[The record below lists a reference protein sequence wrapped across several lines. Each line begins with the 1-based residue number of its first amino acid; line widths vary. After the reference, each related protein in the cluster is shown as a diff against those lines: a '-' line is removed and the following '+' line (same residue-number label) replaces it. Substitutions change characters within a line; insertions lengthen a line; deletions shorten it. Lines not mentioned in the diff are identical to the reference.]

1 MYILFSKLVNMSI
14 YGGLFILGVL
24 IVRLILAKAPKRLTI
39 LLWGLV
45 AIRLLVPVN
54 IGSNLSI
61 FNLFNVFGEK
71 KISEGLVEYTNTPE
85 KPELIFPVIQAQV
98 LGHEPDIYLPFVVQI
113 WIVGMA
119 VFAIYAIWSY
129 INLKRKVS
137 VSIEEEGLYL
147 CDSINSPFILGL
159 VSPQIYI
166 PSNLNPEIKSMVLS
180 HEKMHIKRLDFIWK
194 VLGFIVL
201 VIHWFNPL
209 VWIGFIF
216 FGRDMEFACDESVI
230 RDMKDEEKIRYSEA
244 LLACATRG
252 GGISPCPVAFGEIGV
267 KERIKMVLKYKKSHA
282 VIAVIAMVCV
292 IVCGFC
298 FLTSPVNA
306 NVRIDENEIPYADFI
321 GDNST
326 VSAIVSHMV
335 LPAGYEY
342 DHIELDTKEEPYG
355 LTIVLSG
362 SGDADSDLLFFNADI
377 AFEHIG
383 NLSDVSFINNDT
395 GEVICAVSK
404 AEEGTYLPNET
415 ITNYQS
421 DNTDSKDT
429 EEYNVVDYIYN
440 VDEDLDRYSL
450 YALRHMTMDFYEA
463 YMAGDLKS
471 VQSYIARISS
481 ISPTVF
487 EGDPGK
493 TVFLGMIDADKVV
506 SGESKIMYLAF
517 LDKNNDEGTK
527 KFLELHITKEPD
539 GWKIFGYDTVVEN

>member
-1 MYILFSKLVNMSI
+1 MKKR
-14 YGGLFILGVL
+14 GG
-24 IVRLILAKAPKRLTI
+24 
-39 LLWGLV
+39 
-45 AIRLLVPVN
+45 
-54 IGSNLSI
+54 
-61 FNLFNVFGEK
+61 
-71 KISEGLVEYTNTPE
+71 
-85 KPELIFPVIQAQV
+85 
-98 LGHEPDIYLPFVVQI
+98 
-113 WIVGMA
+113 
-119 VFAIYAIWSY
+119 
-129 INLKRKVS
+129 
-137 VSIEEEGLYL
+137 YL
-147 CDSINSPFILGL
+147 CDGITSPFVLG
-159 VSPQIYI
+159 VFNPQIYI
-166 PSNLNPEIKSMVLS
+166 PSNLNDEIKAMVLF
-180 HEKMHIKRLDFIWK
+180 HEKMHVKRLDFIWK
-194 VLGFIVL
+194 PLGFIVL
-201 VIHWFNPL
+201 AIHWFNPL
-209 VWIGFIF
+209 VWIGFIVF
-216 FGRDMEFACDESVI
+216 CRDLELACDEAVI
-230 RDMKDEEKIRYSEA
+230 SDMEDEEKIRYSEA
-244 LLACATRG
+244 LFACATRG

-267 KERIKMVLKYKKSHA
+267 KERIKMVLKYKKSHVA
-282 VIAVIAMVCV
+282 IVVTAIACV

-306 NVRIDENEIPYADFI
+306 NVRIDENEIPYTDYI

-335 LPAGYEY
+335 FPAGYEY

-383 NLSDVSFINNDT
+383 NLSTVSFINKDT
-395 GEVICAVSK
+395 GEVICVVSK
-404 AEEGTYLPNET
+404 AAEGTYLPSETIPEPDVQEENATDFLPSET

-421 DNTDSKDT
+421 DITDSKDT
-429 EEYNVVDYIYN
+429 VEYNVVEYIYN
-440 VDEDLDRYSL
+440 VDENIDRYSL
-450 YALRHMTMDFYEA
+450 YLLQHMTMDFYEA

-539 GWKIFGYDTVVEN
+539 GWKVFGYDVIVEN